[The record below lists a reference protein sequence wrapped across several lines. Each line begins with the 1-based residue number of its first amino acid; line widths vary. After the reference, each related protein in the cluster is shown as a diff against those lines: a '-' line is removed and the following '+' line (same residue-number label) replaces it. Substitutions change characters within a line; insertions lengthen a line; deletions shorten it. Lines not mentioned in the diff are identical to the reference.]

1 MRYQFFG
8 KKTVCIR
15 TSPEKYIK
23 DNYISKEMEAELI
36 HAYGISRETTLIVPI
51 IKNKLRYINIVA
63 EKYVKLAQNYIVY
76 KDLVGAG
83 VLGLIGAVN
92 AYGTGTGIDFQT
104 HADVYVRTAIIKELH
119 LFNATRTPR
128 NVWQMLSNITFVRTC
143 TNCKR
148 RCVY

>member
-1 MRYQFFG
+1 MCYRSST
-8 KKTVCIR
+8 KNNICIR

-23 DNYISKEMEAELI
+23 DNYISKERETELI
-36 HAYGISRETTLIVPI
+36 RAYGLSRETAIIVPV
-51 IKNKLRYINIVA
+51 IKNKLRYINVVA
-63 EKYVKLAQNYIVY
+63 EKYVKLAGNYIVY

-83 VLGLIGAVN
+83 VLGLIGALN
-92 AYGTGTGIDFQT
+92 SYETGMGIEFQT
-104 HADVYVRTAIIKELH
+104 HADVYVRTAIIRELH
-119 LFNATRTPR
+119 LFNASRTPR

>member
-1 MRYQFFG
+1 MCYRSSI

-23 DNYISKEMEAELI
+23 DNYLSKEREMELI
-36 HAYGISRETTLIVPI
+36 RAYGVSREATLIVPV
-51 IKNKLRYINIVA
+51 IKNKLRYINLVA
-63 EKYVKLAQNYIVY
+63 EKYVKLAGNYIVY

-83 VLGLIGAVN
+83 VLGLIGALN
-92 AYGTGTGIDFQT
+92 AYEAGSGADFQA
-104 HADVYVRTAIIKELH
+104 HADVYVRTAVIKELH
-119 LFNATRTPR
+119 LFNTTRIPR